1 MLGAAAAA
9 EAKKGPI
16 ASQENAQKRSF
27 ANKGGLWD
35 IMTQMTKSGSTIQ
48 PHASAKELK
57 LLQVKY
63 DNFLEMIELQRK
75 WRRNAAAA
83 LED

>member
-1 MLGAAAAA
+1 
-9 EAKKGPI
+9 
-16 ASQENAQKRSF
+16 
-27 ANKGGLWD
+27 
-35 IMTQMTKSGSTIQ
+35 MTKSGGTIQ

-63 DNFLEMIELQRK
+63 DTFLEMITLQRK
-75 WRRNAAAA
+75 WRKNAADA